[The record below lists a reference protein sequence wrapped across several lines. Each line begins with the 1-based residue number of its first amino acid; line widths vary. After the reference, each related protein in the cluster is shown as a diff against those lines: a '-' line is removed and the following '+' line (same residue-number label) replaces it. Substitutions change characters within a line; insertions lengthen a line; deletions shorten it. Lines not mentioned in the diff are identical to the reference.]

1 MKGASEEMDVE
12 KLYRIDMD
20 RKVIL
25 SMKLSALDD
34 DKYIFKSYKVGIGQQ
49 CMECC

>member
-1 MKGASEEMDVE
+1 MKGAAEEMDVE
-12 KLYRIDMD
+12 NLYRIDMD

-34 DKYIFKSYKVGIGQQ
+34 DKYIFKSYKVGTGRQR
-49 CMECC
+49 MECC